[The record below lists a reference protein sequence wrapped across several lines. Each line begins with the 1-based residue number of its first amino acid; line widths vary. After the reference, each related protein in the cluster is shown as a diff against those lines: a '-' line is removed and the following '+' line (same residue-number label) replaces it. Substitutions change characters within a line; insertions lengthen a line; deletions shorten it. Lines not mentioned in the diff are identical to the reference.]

1 MLANCDVTF
10 LVYLKQPRLVSKISL
25 YTQMLQVSRKAEFD
39 KARGK
44 PCEGWVILQSLP
56 DR

>member
-44 PCEGWVILQSLP
+44 PCEG
-56 DR
+56 